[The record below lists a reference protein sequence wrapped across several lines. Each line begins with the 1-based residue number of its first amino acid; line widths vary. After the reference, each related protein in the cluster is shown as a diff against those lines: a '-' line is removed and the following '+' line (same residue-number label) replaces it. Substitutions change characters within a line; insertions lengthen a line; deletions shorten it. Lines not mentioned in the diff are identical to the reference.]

1 MADEYVDKL
10 LTKKEIADRLGL
22 TVRGI
27 ECLTARRAIPVIR
40 LSSRCVRFRWLA
52 IECTLVMTMCRAGVP
67 SSRSGWNLIILR
79 DVYRYSFSLVFR
91 RSTFIDTMSFRW
103 CCARLRALDKRI

>member
-1 MADEYVDKL
+1 MPMANEYVDKL

-52 IECTLVMTMCRAGVP
+52 IEK
-67 SSRSGWNLIILR
+67 
-79 DVYRYSFSLVFR
+79 
-91 RSTFIDTMSFRW
+91 
-103 CCARLRALDKRI
+103 ALEKFTTKEI